1 MRRAWRWMRFP
12 LLATELALAPV
23 KASAAEIWVLWV
35 EAPAASDQW
44 SIASIP
50 PSRFTVK
57 DECERRARYLN
68 ESERAIARMQ
78 RTTGES
84 GDAFSCLPDTVDPRP
99 EGALR

>member
-1 MRRAWRWMRFP
+1 MRFS
-12 LLATELALAPV
+12 LLAIELTVAPV
-23 KASAAEIWVLWV
+23 NASAAEKWVLWV
-35 EAPAASDQW
+35 EAPAGSDQW
-44 SIASIP
+44 SVASIP
-50 PSRFTVK
+50 PSKFTAK
-57 DECERRARYLN
+57 DDCERRARYLN